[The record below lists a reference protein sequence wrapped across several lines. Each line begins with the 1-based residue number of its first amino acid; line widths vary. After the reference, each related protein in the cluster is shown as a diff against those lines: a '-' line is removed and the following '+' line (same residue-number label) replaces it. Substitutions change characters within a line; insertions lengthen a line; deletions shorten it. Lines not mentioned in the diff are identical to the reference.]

1 MKKRIV
7 SLLLVFCMVFTLLP
21 ADVLADEV
29 KSRAETVAG
38 QAQTTGTTA
47 ARAGNPF
54 ADVKSGSWYEAAVLY
69 ARANGFFDGTSATTF
84 EPDGSMTRAMF
95 VTVLGRMAGVEAAD
109 YAGVTDFT
117 DVAEGTWYAPFV
129 KWAARYGITTGTG
142 NGKFSPDGRIT
153 REEMAVFFVRY
164 FETFDAMP
172 KADTT
177 VTTKPADLDEVSSWA
192 QDAVLKLWALGLLN
206 GDGKSFVPKDKATRA
221 QTAALCERTD
231 KAVETWYSEPGV
243 KSERVSVEP
252 GSAQESGDKKP
263 EEQKPS
269 GGGSSGGSAGGGS
282 TGGGTV
288 TETYYEVRFEVDG
301 VTMPASSVKA
311 GTPISELPTP
321 TKAGAIFLG
330 WFYNVGLTDGAQVGD
345 TVTRNMTLYAKMAEG
360 AEVQSIET
368 PNYVTKT
375 DVPASSFTFGIT
387 GVSSITQTGDNRTL
401 RFINVTGGSV
411 DVEYTVS
418 GPTDSVY
425 TVTAELEAG
434 QTYKVELLDNA
445 AKFVLDD
452 GKQGE
457 SVRILNI
464 LTAKSETKNAA
475 LTAEVKDNQIDVG
488 DTEGLSQQVFN
499 GLYQI
504 DENGV
509 AAQNAEN
516 GTFTYKGEK
525 PLQVGDVLAVTRGN
539 VNLNDVTSDAGDV
552 AYIKITGVLGGK
564 QYSYEM
570 ADVEDVLFM
579 PDVLPIES
587 GWDMDGNSSDTS
599 ITVTEENITAAMASV
614 DADSLDEGDFLAFL
628 REDARYNNPDDNAI
642 LTYGKIETVTVDD
655 ATGQYVITY
664 TPATA
669 TDIENSLDVYYTQDR
684 EITLTEQ
691 EQAQIEN
698 EIAVQVRE
706 SGYAEEAAVYLAA
719 VILESDDLNTVPD
732 ADAVA
737 RRMEAME
744 PVITATGVSVQADGR
759 SVSVEFDPTNIR
771 ASVSLNQSLKH
782 LQGNGFGVSV
792 YVPFEVTIGSIK
804 IEVSAQFQEEVILRQ
819 SISTSRH
826 KIGFLRYDYSLN
838 ASFVVGNYTGI
849 NFNATVVT
857 EDSDDDESMTKK
869 LEEIME
875 QMKGYTETPE
885 MSAADGT
892 MDSLAKIYQ
901 DVMKNANDTWIDI
914 VDIKLFENN
923 GSAFLHIFCW
933 QIKGSFVVSA
943 NLAVSI
949 GMNFEYTTQKLYN
962 FSVRV
967 KSRTSTNETI
977 DIITPNYT
985 FDFYVVGTIGIRAG
999 LRLEMY
1005 VGLFS
1010 LKLDKI
1016 GITADVGA
1024 YAQLWGYFFYHLEWK
1039 QGAEKKSNS
1048 AGALYIEI
1056 GIYLEIHFVAQ
1067 AFSSSKLTWAPT
1079 LYDNQWPLWSAGAQQ
1094 NVYDFTCAA
1103 DDPQL
1108 NKKIYTATSFPL
1120 SATIFDMKVM
1130 DMKTGDLSTQNYDS
1144 EENADGGE
1152 KNFVVTV
1159 SNPLFTY
1166 DPVSNTVTID
1176 RSGEDLSVEESCD
1189 ITFTWKSS
1197 PLAFTSK
1204 PISRTVHI
1212 LWSDM
1217 ANARFICFD
1226 ANGGSGSE
1234 TVTKLIGQS
1243 VTAPT
1248 VTRQGYTF
1256 AGWYTDRRCLSGTE
1270 YSVPDKMQ
1278 KDESDPYRR
1287 GITVYAKWIP
1297 NPDTPYTVRHYKQ
1310 KLDGNYELFETERL
1324 TGTTLTKTAAQSKG
1338 YDGFR
1343 ANGVRDL
1350 TILPDGSTV
1359 VDIYYARWSFK
1370 VTFSYGPEGGNQETT
1385 VYAKYES
1392 TVALPTLELV
1402 GYDFAGYQ
1410 GLEEDTASVPV
1421 TGDVTYTAQ
1430 WTKRGDTAYRVEH
1443 YTRRLSGNGYL
1454 LTGDDPIV
1462 YGKGTT
1468 GGQLNISD
1476 LDWNRPG
1483 LELDHATVN
1492 GEAVANDSLAA
1503 IGADGKT
1510 VIRLYY
1516 ERRDVTLTL
1525 DTRGGSFA
1533 DGVTPS
1539 VTQKYGTA
1547 LSALPTPTKE
1557 GCRFDGWYT
1566 DEACTTAFTAAAMPG
1581 ENTTLYAKWSAK
1593 PYTITFKDGETVLAT
1608 IGKDYGTEIT
1618 APENPTKEGY
1628 TFAGWDTE
1636 IPATMPAKDMTIQ
1649 AKWTVNRY
1657 TITFKDG
1664 ETVLKSSTQDYGTAI
1679 DAPADPT
1686 REGYTFAGWDQT
1698 VPGTMPA
1705 EDMVLTAR
1713 WTVNRYTIT
1722 FKDGDEVISAVT
1734 RDYAAEVKAPADP
1747 TKEGYTFAGWDTE
1760 IPATMPARDMTIQ
1773 AKWTVN
1779 KYTITFDTDGGS
1791 SIASITQDY
1800 GTALTLPTPA
1810 KEGYGF
1816 GGWYTDLNCT
1826 KQFTASAMPAENTT
1840 LYAKWNIGEYTLT
1853 FDTDGG
1859 SVIAPISQKYGTAV
1873 AAPTD
1878 PTKEGY
1884 TFAGWDQAIPATM
1897 PARSM
1902 TIKAKWTVN
1911 KYTITFDTDGGNAI
1925 ASITQDYGTAITKPT
1940 PAKEGYG
1947 FGGWYTDQNCTKR
1960 FTANTMPAENTTLYA
1975 KWNIGEYTLTFD
1987 TDGGSVIAP
1996 ISQKY
2001 GTAVAAPTDPTKEG
2015 YTFAGWDQAI
2025 PATMPA
2031 RSMTIKAKWTVNKYT
2046 ITFDTDGGNAI
2057 ASITQDYGTAITKP
2071 ADPVKAGYTFIGWDE
2086 TIPDTMPAKD
2096 MTVKAQ
2102 WTVDTNVKY
2111 TVEFYQQDV
2120 VGDGYTLVLS
2130 EERYGATDTQA
2141 ELNRDKY
2148 DYTRFYEHFKVNYSA
2163 PGSRHSGTITGDGS
2177 LTLKVYYDR
2186 RVYTVT
2192 FEPGSTS
2199 ATLGD
2204 SATKEYRY
2212 GQKLSDVAVKNPTYN
2227 GDWEFVGWYY
2237 NGAEFTGTVEGD
2249 MTVTAE
2255 WKDPKIQFTIAF
2267 YKMKLDGTYSTSKAD
2282 NYWYNKTTTQ
2292 SKMTIEELLGSAAEE
2307 TGFEIDC
2314 LRAGNYIKPE
2324 MNAIVPVDADGRFDT
2339 KDIANKTVC
2348 VFYERKK
2355 YTITWNFDGGTPVD
2369 DNYTVAGEYYYE
2381 TPIKKPTVTKE
2392 FYDFEEWE
2400 TDIWDFSTRPILH
2413 AYDAS
2418 FTAKWTGKTY
2428 KVSYDFNGG
2437 ARTGGI
2443 TYPSTYT
2450 YQNFS
2455 PQFPDRATR
2464 SGYTFAGW
2472 KINGVGET
2480 RTGLLGRDLP
2490 GGNVKLVA
2498 QWTPN
2503 SYTVKFF
2510 VDEVQQGEALSVR
2523 CGEKIPIPAENPT
2536 KPHYTFS
2543 GWYYSSTKYT
2553 AESTMP
2559 DQDLDLKAKWTP
2571 NQHSVTYVTGCST
2584 TYDPYTGK
2592 YGETYRTKVA
2602 PYNAGKVF
2610 GGWRITST
2618 DADWEPITIG
2628 AQETFTMPDGDVTI
2642 TAIWTNSV
2650 HDVKYRNAL
2659 WLSTGEYLEDSTYVP
2674 TWSNEAD
2681 FPETYTHGDTV
2692 TLPTPVAE
2700 GFTFDG
2706 WKMKSSDEPAASLT
2720 LNDSDA
2726 CYGSTVTL
2734 IACWKQ
2740 IKPTITV
2747 DLGNG
2752 MEKRSLERQYGVY
2765 FPLRDILRLLYAD
2778 EYSTTTVYPTRDYYT
2793 FAGWTVTYTKT
2804 GVTETY
2810 LKGTKPFDFTV
2821 GDSDVEIKAIWTPIT
2836 YTISFNPGTGGTLSD
2851 ESLTDGKLILTYPE
2865 LVEVGGTITLPA
2877 AEKADCQ
2884 FIGWSMG
2891 SGQATPWTAI
2901 TTEDFNSFFY
2911 GGATSVTLYANW
2923 IEGIQIHSEEELA
2936 ALAKK
2941 VNDGLNQQGKTYIL
2955 MNDISLSGDWT
2966 AIGEISSDEQAKA
2979 FYGTFNGNGHTITL
2993 NGPQPVFGR
3002 VRGTVKDLKVVIGR
3016 SITVENVDYWGAVA
3030 AVLSNGTIKSCS
3042 VVRESGTTGVDV
3054 KNGTAVGGVVGWSNG
3069 RIEGC
3074 RAGDSKF
3081 FLYLQTNGTAC
3092 VGGIVGISKGSGSIV
3107 LYNPDAS
3114 GESEMLYV
3122 RIYTTN
3128 NASKEQ
3134 NGVGGIVGYS
3144 SSSKNVTFLKAN
3156 ALTQLKVLIDTT
3168 GSDTGCVGGI
3178 IGNSSGAT
3186 IDIQPGCPEINLQL
3200 RVYLI
3205 PTEQGDL
3212 IGNQPD
3218 TTVSGITVKKIS

>member
-7 SLLLVFCMVFTLLP
+7 SLLLVFCMVITLVP
-21 ADVLADEV
+21 ANVLADEV
-29 KSRAETVAG
+29 KSLAETTAG
-38 QAQTTGTTA
+38 QTQTAGTTA
-47 ARAGNPF
+47 AKPENPF

-95 VTVLGRMAGVEAAD
+95 VTVLGRMAGVKAAD
-109 YAGVTDFT
+109 YAGATDFT

-129 KWAARYGITTGTG
+129 KWAAQYGITTGTG
-142 NGKFSPDGRIT
+142 SGKFSPDGKIT

-206 GDGKSFVPKDKATRA
+206 GDGVNFAPKDKATRA
-221 QTAALCERTD
+221 QTAALCQRTD

-282 TGGGTV
+282 TGGGTIA
-288 TETYYEVRFEVDG
+288 ETYYNVEFRVDG

-330 WFYNVGLTDGAQVGD
+330 WFYDAELTDGAQVGD
-345 TVTRNMTLYAKMAEG
+345 TVTRNMTLYAKMAAGE
-360 AEVQSIET
+360 EVQSIET

-375 DVPASSFTFGIT
+375 DVPAGSFTFGIT
-387 GVSSITQTGDNRTL
+387 GVNSITQTDDNRTL
-401 RFINVTGGSV
+401 RFINVTGGNM
-411 DVEYTVS
+411 DMEYTVS
-418 GPTDSVY
+418 NT
-425 TVTAELEAG
+425 TVSATLEAG
-434 QTYKVELLDNA
+434 QTYKVELLDEA
-445 AKFVLDD
+445 AEFVLD
-452 GKQGE
+452 GVEQGA

-464 LTAKSETKNAA
+464 RTAKPETKNAA

-516 GTFTYKGEK
+516 GTFTYTGEK
-525 PLQVGDVLAVTRGN
+525 TLQVGDVLAVTRGN

-552 AYIKITGVLGGK
+552 AYIKVTKVKGDRV
-564 QYSYEM
+564 SYEM
-570 ADVEDVLFM
+570 ADVEDVLFL

-587 GWDMDGNSSDTS
+587 GWDTDGDANNAS
-599 ITVTEENITAAMASV
+599 ITVTEEHITAAMAGV
-614 DADSLDEGDFLAFL
+614 DADSLDVGDFLAFL
-628 REDARYNNPDDNAI
+628 KDGAGYDTTDDGQI
-642 LTYGKIETVTVDD
+642 SKYGRIETVTVDD
-655 ATGQYVITY
+655 AAGQYVITY

-669 TDIENSLDVYYTQDR
+669 KDIENSLDVYYTQDR

-719 VILESDDLNTVPD
+719 VMLESDDLNTVPD

-759 SVSVEFDPTNIR
+759 SVSVEFDPANIR

-792 YVPFEVTIGSIK
+792 YVPFEVTVGSIK

-857 EDSDDDESMTKK
+857 EDDDGDESMTKK
-869 LEEIME
+869 LEEIMD

-892 MDSLAKIYQ
+892 MDSLAAIYQ
-901 DVMKNANDTWIDI
+901 EVMENANDTWIDI

-1039 QGAEKKSNS
+1039 QGAEKESNS

-1056 GIYLEIHFVAQ
+1056 GVYLEIHFIAQ

-1094 NVYDFTCAA
+1094 NVYEFTCAA
-1103 DDPQL
+1103 DDREL

-1120 SATIFDMKVM
+1120 SATIFNMKVM

-1297 NPDTPYTVRHYKQ
+1297 NSDTPYTVRHYKQ
-1310 KLDGNYELFETERL
+1310 KLDGNYELFEEDHL

-1338 YDGFR
+1338 YYGFR

-1410 GLEEDTASVPV
+1410 GLKEDTASVPV

-1443 YTRRLSGNGYL
+1443 YTRRLSGSGYL

-1516 ERRDVTLTL
+1516 ERRDVTLML

-1636 IPATMPAKDMTIQ
+1636 IPATMPAENMTIQ
-1649 AKWTVNRY
+1649 AKWTVNKY

-1679 DAPADPT
+1679 TAPTDLT
-1686 REGYTFAGWDQT
+1686 RVGYTFAGWDQT

-1734 RDYAAEVKAPADP
+1734 RDYAAAVKAPADP
-1747 TKEGYTFAGWDTE
+1747 TKEGYTFAGWDQT
-1760 IPATMPARDMTIQ
+1760 IPATMPAENMTIQ
-1773 AKWTVN
+1773 ARWTVN
-1779 KYTITFDTDGGS
+1779 RYTITFVTNGGTT
-1791 SIASITQDY
+1791 AAPMKQDY
-1800 GTALTLPTPA
+1800 GTALTLPTP
-1810 KEGYGF
+1810 
-1816 GGWYTDLNCT
+1816 T
-1826 KQFTASAMPAENTT
+1826 K
-1840 LYAKWNIGEYTLT
+1840 
-1853 FDTDGG
+1853 D
-1859 SVIAPISQKYGTAV
+1859 
-1873 AAPTD
+1873 
-1878 PTKEGY
+1878 
-1884 TFAGWDQAIPATM
+1884 
-1897 PARSM
+1897 
-1902 TIKAKWTVN
+1902 
-1911 KYTITFDTDGGNAI
+1911 
-1925 ASITQDYGTAITKPT
+1925 
-1940 PAKEGYG
+1940 GYG

-2001 GTAVAAPTDPTKEG
+2001 GTAVTAPENPIKEG
-2015 YTFAGWDQAI
+2015 YTFAGWDTEI

-2031 RSMTIKAKWTVNKYT
+2031 ENMTIQARWTVNQYT

-2057 ASITQDYGTAITKP
+2057 ASITQDYGTAIAKP
-2071 ADPVKAGYTFIGWDE
+2071 ADPIKAGYTFIGWDE
-2086 TIPDTMPAKD
+2086 TIPDTMPARD
-2096 MTVKAQ
+2096 MTVTAQ

-2130 EERYGATDTQA
+2130 EERYGETDTKA
-2141 ELNRDKY
+2141 ELDRDKY

-2177 LTLKVYYDR
+2177 LKLKVYYDR

-2192 FEPGSTS
+2192 FEPGDTS

-2355 YTITWNFDGGTPVD
+2355 YTITWDFDGGTPVD

-2381 TPIKKPTVTKE
+2381 TPIKRPTVTKE

-2400 TDIWDFSTRPILH
+2400 TDIYDFSTRPILH

-2437 ARTGGI
+2437 ARTSGV
-2443 TYPSTYT
+2443 TYPYEYR
-2450 YQNFS
+2450 YQNFYL
-2455 PQFPDRATR
+2455 QFPDRATR

-2503 SYTVKFF
+2503 SYTVRFF
-2510 VDEVQQGEALSVR
+2510 VDDVQQGGALSVR
-2523 CGEKIPIPAENPT
+2523 CGEKIPIPAETPT

-2571 NQHSVTYVTGCST
+2571 NQHSVTYVTGCSKT
-2584 TYDPYTGK
+2584 IEPYTGE
-2592 YGETYRTKVA
+2592 YGETYYTSSA

-2610 GGWRITST
+2610 GGWQITST
-2618 DADWEPITIG
+2618 AEDWTPITVEARG
-2628 AQETFTMPDGDVTI
+2628 TFTMPDGDVTI

-2650 HDVKYRNAL
+2650 HGVKYRNAL
-2659 WLSTGEYLEDSTYVP
+2659 WLSTGGYLEDSTYVP
-2674 TWSNEAD
+2674 TWSNKAD
-2681 FPETYTHGDTV
+2681 FPTTYTHGATV

-2752 MEKRSLERQYGVY
+2752 MEKRSLERKYGVS
-2765 FPLRDILRLLYAD
+2765 FPLRDILQLLYAD
-2778 EYSTTTVYPTRDYYT
+2778 KYSTNTVYPTRDYYT
-2793 FAGWTVTYTKT
+2793 FDGWTVTYTKT

-2810 LKGTKPFDFTV
+2810 LKGAKPFGFTV

-2851 ESLTDGKLILTYPE
+2851 GSLTDGKLILTYPE

-2877 AEKADCQ
+2877 AEKTYCE
-2884 FIGWSMG
+2884 FIGWSRG

-2901 TTEDFNSFFY
+2901 TTEDFNIFFY

-2923 IEGIQIHSEEELA
+2923 IEGIQIHSEEDLA
-2936 ALAKK
+2936 ELAKK
-2941 VNDGLNQQGKTYIL
+2941 VNDGLDQQGKTYIL

-2966 AIGEISSDEQAKA
+2966 AIGEISLDEQAKA

-2993 NGPQPVFGR
+2993 NGSQPVFGR
-3002 VRGTVKDLKVVIGR
+3002 VRGTVKDLKVAIGQ

-3030 AVLSNGTIKSCS
+3030 AVLSYGRIESCS
-3042 VVRESGTTGVDV
+3042 VVRNSGTTVVYV

-3069 RIEGC
+3069 TIKGC

-3144 SSSKNVTFLKAN
+3144 SSNKNVTFLKAN

-3168 GSDTGCVGGI
+3168 GSDTGYVGGI
-3178 IGNSSGAT
+3178 IGNSSSAT
-3186 IDIQPGCPEINLQL
+3186 IDIQTGCPEINLQL
-3200 RVYLI
+3200 RVDLI
-3205 PTEQGDL
+3205 PTAQGDL

-3218 TTVSGITVKKIS
+3218 TTVSGITVERIS

>member
-7 SLLLVFCMVFTLLP
+7 SLLLVFCMVITLVP
-21 ADVLADEV
+21 ANVLADEV
-29 KSRAETVAG
+29 KSRAETTAG
-38 QAQTTGTTA
+38 QTQTAGTTA
-47 ARAGNPF
+47 AKPENPF
-54 ADVKSGSWYEAAVLY
+54 TDVKSGSWYEAAVLY

-84 EPDGSMTRAMF
+84 EPEGSMTRAMF
-95 VTVLGRMAGVEAAD
+95 VTVLGRMAGVEVAD

-129 KWAARYGITTGTG
+129 KWAARYGITAGTG

-206 GDGKSFVPKDKATRA
+206 GDGKSFAPKDKATRA

-231 KAVETWYSEPGV
+231 RAVETWYSEPGV
-243 KSERVSVEP
+243 KSERVSAEP

-269 GGGSSGGSAGGGS
+269 GGGSSGGGSTGGGS
-282 TGGGTV
+282 TGGGTIA
-288 TETYYEVRFEVDG
+288 ETYYNVEFRVDG

-330 WFYNVGLTDGAQVGD
+330 WFYDAELTDGAQVGD
-345 TVTRNMTLYAKMAEG
+345 TVTRNMTLYAKMAAGE
-360 AEVQSIET
+360 EVQSIET

-375 DVPASSFTFGIT
+375 DVPAGSFTFGIT
-387 GVSSITQTGDNRTL
+387 GVSSITQTDDNRTL
-401 RFINVTGGSV
+401 RFINVTGGNM
-411 DVEYTVS
+411 DMEYTVS
-418 GPTDSVY
+418 NT
-425 TVTAELEAG
+425 TVSAALEAG
-434 QTYKVELLDNA
+434 QTYKVELLDEA
-445 AKFVLDD
+445 AEFVLD
-452 GKQGE
+452 GVEQGA

-464 LTAKSETKNAA
+464 RTAKPETKNAA

-516 GTFTYKGEK
+516 GTFTYTGRKT
-525 PLQVGDVLAVTRGN
+525 LAVGDVLAVTRGA
-539 VNLNDVTSDAGDV
+539 VDLNDVTSDAGDV
-552 AYIKITGVLGGK
+552 AYIKVTKVEGRSV
-564 QYSYEM
+564 SYEM

-587 GWDMDGNSSDTS
+587 GWDMDGNPSDTS
-599 ITVTEENITAAMASV
+599 ITVTEENITAAMAGV

-628 REDARYNNPDDNAI
+628 REGARYNDADDNAI
-642 LTYGKIETVTVDD
+642 LTYGKIASVELND
-655 ATGQYVITY
+655 AAGQYVITY
-664 TPATA
+664 TSATA
-669 TDIENSLDVYYTQDR
+669 EDIENSLDVYYTRDR
-684 EITLTEQ
+684 QITLTEQ
-691 EQAQIEN
+691 EQAQIED

-719 VILESDDLNTVPD
+719 VMLESDDLNTVPD

-759 SVSVEFDPTNIR
+759 SVSVEFDPANIR
-771 ASVSLNQSLKH
+771 ASVNLNQSLKH

-792 YVPFEVTIGSIK
+792 NVPFEVTVGSIK

-826 KIGFLRYDYSLN
+826 RIGFLRYDYSLN
-838 ASFVVGNYTGI
+838 ASFEVGNYTGI

-857 EDSDDDESMTKK
+857 EDDDGDESMTKK

-885 MSAADGT
+885 MSATDGT
-892 MDSLAKIYQ
+892 MDSLAVIYQ
-901 DVMKNANDTWIDI
+901 KVMENANDTWIDI

-1056 GIYLEIHFVAQ
+1056 GVYLEIHFIAQ

-1103 DDPQL
+1103 DDSQL
-1108 NKKIYTATSFPL
+1108 NRKIYTATSFPL

-1144 EENADGGE
+1144 EENAGDGE

-1166 DPVSNTVTID
+1166 DPVSNTVTVD

-1189 ITFTWKSS
+1189 ITFTWRSS

-1248 VTRQGYTF
+1248 VKRQGYTF
-1256 AGWYTDRRCLSGTE
+1256 AGWYTDRRCLTGTE

-1297 NPDTPYTVRHYKQ
+1297 NSDTPYTVRHYKQ
-1310 KLDGNYELFETERL
+1310 KLDGNYELFEEDHL

-1338 YDGFR
+1338 YYGFR
-1343 ANGVRDL
+1343 ANNVRDL

-1392 TVALPTLELV
+1392 TVALPALELV

-1410 GLEEDTASVPV
+1410 ELKEDTASVPV

-1430 WTKRGDTAYRVEH
+1430 WTTRGDTAYRVEH
-1443 YTRRLSGNGYL
+1443 YTRRLSGSGYL

-1476 LDWNRPG
+1476 LDWNRSG

-1492 GEAVANDSLAA
+1492 GEAVANDGLAT

-1516 ERRDVTLTL
+1516 ERRNVMLTL
-1525 DTRGGSFA
+1525 DTQGGSFA

-1539 VTQKYGTA
+1539 VTQRYGTA

-1581 ENTTLYAKWSAK
+1581 ENRILYAKWSAK
-1593 PYTITFKDGETVLAT
+1593 PYTITFKDGEAVLAT
-1608 IGKDYGTEIT
+1608 IGQDYGTEIT
-1618 APENPTKEGY
+1618 APEN
-1628 TFAGWDTE
+1628 
-1636 IPATMPAKDMTIQ
+1636 
-1649 AKWTVNRY
+1649 
-1657 TITFKDG
+1657 
-1664 ETVLKSSTQDYGTAI
+1664 
-1679 DAPADPT
+1679 
-1686 REGYTFAGWDQT
+1686 
-1698 VPGTMPA
+1698 
-1705 EDMVLTAR
+1705 
-1713 WTVNRYTIT
+1713 
-1722 FKDGDEVISAVT
+1722 
-1734 RDYAAEVKAPADP
+1734 P

-1779 KYTITFDTDGGS
+1779 QYTITFVTNGGTAIAPITQDYGTEITAPADPTREGYTFAGWDQTVPGTMPAEDMALSARWTVNRYTITFKDGDKVLSAVTQDYAAAVNAPAAPTKDGYAFAGWDTEIPTTMPARDMTIQAKWTVNQYTITFVTNGGTA
-1791 SIASITQDY
+1791 IAPITQDY

-1826 KQFTASAMPAENTT
+1826 KQFTA
-1840 LYAKWNIGEYTLT
+1840 
-1853 FDTDGG
+1853 
-1859 SVIAPISQKYGTAV
+1859 
-1873 AAPTD
+1873 
-1878 PTKEGY
+1878 
-1884 TFAGWDQAIPATM
+1884 
-1897 PARSM
+1897 
-1902 TIKAKWTVN
+1902 
-1911 KYTITFDTDGGNAI
+1911 
-1925 ASITQDYGTAITKPT
+1925 
-1940 PAKEGYG
+1940 
-1947 FGGWYTDQNCTKR
+1947 
-1960 FTANTMPAENTTLYA
+1960 NTMPAENTTLYA

-1987 TDGGSVIAP
+1987 TDGGSAIAPVSQKYGTAVTAPADPTREGYTFAGWDQTIPATMPARSMTIKARWTVNQYTITFVTNGGTAIASITQDYGTALALPTPTKDGYGFGGWYTDQNCTKRFTANTMPAGNTTLYAKWNIGEYTLTFDTDGGSAVAP

-2001 GTAVAAPTDPTKEG
+2001 GTAVAAPADPTKEG
-2015 YTFAGWDQAI
+2015 HTFAGWDTKI
-2025 PATMPA
+2025 PAVMPA
-2031 RSMTIKAKWTVNKYT
+2031 RSMTIKARWTVNQYT
-2046 ITFDTDGGNAI
+2046 ITFDTDGGNAV

-2071 ADPVKAGYTFIGWDE
+2071 ANPVKAGYTFISWDK
-2086 TIPDTMPAKD
+2086 TIPNTMPAKD

-2130 EERYGATDTQA
+2130 EERYGETDTQA
-2141 ELNRDKY
+2141 ELDREKY
-2148 DYTRFYEHFKVNYSA
+2148 DYTRFYEHFTVNRSA

-2177 LTLKVYYDR
+2177 LKLKVYYDR

-2192 FEPGSTS
+2192 FEPGDTS

-2212 GQKLSDVAVKNPTYN
+2212 GQKLSDVAVKDPTYN

-2237 NGAEFTGTVEGD
+2237 NGTKFTGTVEGN
-2249 MTVTAE
+2249 MTVTAQ

-2267 YKMKLDGTYSTSKAD
+2267 YKMKLDGTYSTNKAD
-2282 NYWYNKTTTQ
+2282 NYWYSQTTTQ

-2307 TGFEIDC
+2307 TGFEIAC
-2314 LRAGNYIKPE
+2314 LRAGNYTNPE
-2324 MNAIVPVDADGRFDT
+2324 KNAIVPVDADGRFDT

-2355 YTITWNFDGGTPVD
+2355 YTVTWDFDGGTPVD
-2369 DNYTVAGEYYYE
+2369 DNYTVAGKYYYE
-2381 TPIKKPTVTKE
+2381 TPITKPTVTKE
-2392 FYDFEEWE
+2392 HYDFNKWE

-2413 AYDAS
+2413 AYDAN

-2450 YQNFS
+2450 YQNFY
-2455 PQFPDRATR
+2455 PQIPDRATR

-2472 KINGVGET
+2472 KINGEGET
-2480 RTGLLGRDLP
+2480 RTGLLGQDLP

-2503 SYTVKFF
+2503 SYTVRFF
-2510 VDEVQQGEALSVR
+2510 VDDVQQGGALSVR
-2523 CGEKIPIPAENPT
+2523 CGEKIPIPAETPT

-2618 DADWEPITIG
+2618 DADWEPITVG

-2659 WLSTGEYLEDSTYVP
+2659 WLSTGGYLEDSTYVP

-2734 IACWKQ
+2734 MACWKQ

-2747 DLGNG
+2747 DLDNG
-2752 MEKRSLERQYGVY
+2752 MEKRSLERQYGVN

-2793 FAGWTVTYTKT
+2793 FDGWTVTYTKT

-2810 LKGTKPFDFTV
+2810 SKGADPFGFTV

-2865 LVEVGGTITLPA
+2865 LVEVDGTITLPA
-2877 AEKADCQ
+2877 AEKTDCE
-2884 FIGWSMG
+2884 FIGWSRG

-2901 TTEDFNSFFY
+2901 TTEDFNIFFY

-2923 IEGIQIHSEEELA
+2923 IEGIQIHSEEDLA

-2941 VNDGLNQQGKTYIL
+2941 VNDGLDQQGKTYIL

-2966 AIGEISSDEQAKA
+2966 AIGEISLDEQAKA

-2993 NGPQPVFGR
+2993 NGSQPVFGR
-3002 VRGTVKDLKVVIGR
+3002 VRGTVKDLKVAIGQ

-3030 AVLSNGTIKSCS
+3030 AVLSYGCIESCS
-3042 VVRESGTTGVDV
+3042 VVRNSGTTVVYV

-3069 RIEGC
+3069 TIKGC
-3074 RAGDSKF
+3074 RAGDSEF

-3128 NASKEQ
+3128 NAGKEQ

-3144 SSSKNVTFLKAN
+3144 SSNKNVTFWKAN

-3168 GSDTGCVGGI
+3168 GSDTGYVGGI
-3178 IGNSSGAT
+3178 IGYSSGAA
-3186 IDIQPGCPEINLQL
+3186 IDIHPDCPEINLQL
-3200 RVYLI
+3200 RVDLI
-3205 PTEQGDL
+3205 PTAQGDL

>member
-330 WFYNVGLTDGAQVGD
+330 WFYNVGLTDGAQAGD

-1859 SVIAPISQKYGTAV
+1859 SAIAPVSQKYGTAV
-1873 AAPTD
+1873 TAPAD
-1878 PTKEGY
+1878 PTREGY
-1884 TFAGWDQAIPATM
+1884 TFAGWDQTIPVTM

-1911 KYTITFDTDGGNAI
+1911 KYTITFDTDGGNAV
-1925 ASITQDYGTAITKPT
+1925 ASITQDYGTVLTLPT
-1940 PAKEGYG
+1940 PTKDGYG

-1960 FTANTMPAENTTLYA
+1960 FTANTMPAGNTTLYA

-2001 GTAVAAPTDPTKEG
+2001 GTAVTAPENPIKEG
-2015 YTFAGWDQAI
+2015 YTFAGWDTEI

-2031 RSMTIKAKWTVNKYT
+2031 ENMTIQARWTVNQYT

-2130 EERYGATDTQA
+2130 EERYGETDTQA
-2141 ELNRDKY
+2141 KLDRDKY

-2177 LTLKVYYDR
+2177 LKLKVYYDR

-2192 FEPGSTS
+2192 FEPGDTS

-2355 YTITWNFDGGTPVD
+2355 YTITWDFDGGTPVD

-2381 TPIKKPTVTKE
+2381 TPITRPTVTKE

-2428 KVSYDFNGG
+2428 KVTYNFNGG
-2437 ARTGGI
+2437 ARTSGV
-2443 TYPSTYT
+2443 TYPYEYR
-2450 YQNFS
+2450 YQNFY
-2455 PQFPDRATR
+2455 PQIPDKATR

-2472 KINGVGET
+2472 KINGEGET
-2480 RTGLLGRDLP
+2480 RTGLLGQDLP

-2503 SYTVKFF
+2503 SYTVRFF

-2618 DADWEPITIG
+2618 DADWETITVG

-2642 TAIWTNSV
+2642 TAIWTNLV
-2650 HDVKYRNAL
+2650 HNVKYRNAL
-2659 WLSTGEYLEDSTYVP
+2659 WLSTGGYLEDSIYVP
-2674 TWSNEAD
+2674 EWSNKAD
-2681 FPETYTHGDTV
+2681 FPTTYTHGATV
-2692 TLPTPVAE
+2692 PLPTPVAK

-2706 WKMKSSDEPAASLT
+2706 WKMNSSDEPAASLT

-2726 CYGSTVTL
+2726 CYGSTVKL

-2752 MEKRSLERQYGVY
+2752 MEKRSLERNYGQY
-2765 FPLRDILRLLYAD
+2765 FPLGDILRLLYAD
-2778 EYSTTTVYPTRDYYT
+2778 EYSTTTVYPTKDYYT
-2793 FAGWTVTYTKT
+2793 FDGWTVTYTKT
-2804 GVTETY
+2804 GVTKTY
-2810 LKGTKPFDFTV
+2810 LKGADSFGFTV

-2851 ESLTDGKLILTYPE
+2851 ESLTDGKLTFTYPDLINE
-2865 LVEVGGTITLPA
+2865 GPITLPA
-2877 AEKADCQ
+2877 AGKTDCQ
-2884 FIGWSMG
+2884 FIGWRRWSD
-2891 SGQATPWTAI
+2891 QTTPWTAI
-2901 TTEDFNSFFY
+2901 TTENFSEVFY
-2911 GGATSVTLYANW
+2911 GDTTSVSLSANW
-2923 IEGIQIHSEEELA
+2923 IEGIQIRSEEELA
-2936 ALAKK
+2936 ELAKN
-2941 VNDGLNQQGKTYIL
+2941 VNNGLDQRGKTYIL

-2979 FYGTFNGNGHTITL
+2979 FYGTFNGNGYTITL
-2993 NGPQPVFGR
+2993 NGSQPVFGR
-3002 VRGTVKDLKVVIGR
+3002 VRGTVKDLKVVIGQ

-3030 AVLSNGTIKSCS
+3030 AVLSDGTIESCS
-3042 VVRESGTTGVDV
+3042 VVRESGTTVVEV

-3069 RIEGC
+3069 TIKGC

-3081 FLYLQTNGTAC
+3081 FLYLQTSGTAC

-3144 SSSKNVTFLKAN
+3144 SSNKNVTFLKVN

-3205 PTEQGDL
+3205 PTAQGDL

-3218 TTVSGITVKKIS
+3218 TTVSGITVERIS

>member
-29 KSRAETVAG
+29 KSRAETAAG
-38 QAQTTGTTA
+38 QTQTTGTTA
-47 ARAGNPF
+47 AKAGSPF

-69 ARANGFFDGTSATTF
+69 ARANGFFSGTSATTF
-84 EPDGSMTRAMF
+84 EPDGTMTRAMF
-95 VTVLGRMAGVEAAD
+95 VTVLGRMAGVKAAD
-109 YAGVTDFT
+109 YAGATDFS

-142 NGKFSPDGRIT
+142 NGRFSPDGKIT

-172 KADTT
+172 KADTA

-192 QDAVLKLWALGLLN
+192 QDAVLKLWSLGMLN
-206 GDGKSFVPKDKATRA
+206 GDGKRFAPKDNATRA

-231 KAVETWYSEPGV
+231 RAVETWYSEPCV

-252 GSAQESGDKKP
+252 SAQTPEEDKKP

-269 GGGSSGGSAGGGS
+269 GGGSSGGSSGGGS
-282 TGGGTV
+282 AGGGTV
-288 TETYYEVRFEVDG
+288 TETYYEVKFEVGG

-311 GTPISELPTP
+311 GTSISELPTP

-330 WFYNVGLTDGAQVGD
+330 WFYDAALTDGAQVGD
-345 TVTRNMTLYAKMAEG
+345 TVTRNMTLYAKMAAGE
-360 AEVQSIET
+360 EVHSIET
-368 PNYVTKT
+368 PNYVTRANAP
-375 DVPASSFTFGIT
+375 VGEFTFKIT
-387 GVSSITQTGDNRTL
+387 GVDSIAITGDRQTL
-401 RFINVTGGSV
+401 RFINVTGGNVEV
-411 DVEYTVS
+411 DYTVS
-418 GPTDSVY
+418 DT
-425 TVTAELEAG
+425 TVTATLEAG
-434 QTYKVELLDNA
+434 QIYKVELLDSA
-445 AKFVLDD
+445 AEFVLD
-452 GKQGE
+452 GVKQGA

-464 LTAKSETKNAA
+464 LTDQLETTNAA
-475 LTAEVKDNQIDVG
+475 LTAEVKKNQIPVG
-488 DTEGLSQQVFN
+488 DTDGLADAVFN

-516 GTFTYKGEK
+516 GTFTYNGSKT
-525 PLQVGDVLAVTRGN
+525 LAVGDVLAVTRGN
-539 VNLNDVTSDAGDV
+539 VNLNDVTSTEGDV
-552 AYIKITGVLGGK
+552 AYIKVTKVEEK
-564 QYSYEM
+564 RVSYEM
-570 ADVEDVLFM
+570 ADVEDVLFL

-587 GWDMDGNSSDTS
+587 GWDMDGYADNAS
-599 ITVTEENITAAMASV
+599 ITVAEEHITAAMAGV
-614 DADSLDEGDFLAFL
+614 DAGSLDEGDFLAFL
-628 REDARYNNPDDNAI
+628 ESGVSYNANAADD
-642 LTYGKIETVTVDD
+642 GKIRAYGRIKTVTVDD
-655 ATGQYVITY
+655 ATGQYVIAY

-691 EQAQIEN
+691 EQAQIED

-719 VILESDDLNTVPD
+719 VMLESDDLNTVPD

-744 PVITATGVSVQADGR
+744 PVITATGVSVQADGK
-759 SVSVEFDPTNIR
+759 SVSVDFDPARIR

-804 IEVSAQFQEEVILRQ
+804 IKVSAQFQEEVILRQ

-826 KIGFLRYDYSLN
+826 KIGFLKYDYSLN

-849 NFNATVVT
+849 NFNAMVVT

-869 LEEIME
+869 LEEIMD
-875 QMKGYTETPE
+875 QMKEYTETPE
-885 MSAADGT
+885 MSATDGT

-967 KSRTSTNETI
+967 KAKTSTNETI
-977 DIITPNYT
+977 DIIPPNYT

-1144 EENADGGE
+1144 EENDGGGE
-1152 KNFVVTV
+1152 ENFVVTV

-1166 DPVSNTVTID
+1166 DPVSNTVTVD

-1287 GITVYAKWIP
+1287 GITVYAKWTP

-1310 KLDGNYELFETERL
+1310 KLDGNYELFETEGL

-1338 YDGFR
+1338 YYGFR
-1343 ANGVRDL
+1343 ANGIRDL

-1385 VYAKYES
+1385 VYAKYGS
-1392 TVALPTLELV
+1392 TVALPALELV

-1410 GLEEDTASVPV
+1410 GLGEDTAGVPV

-1443 YTRRLSGNGYL
+1443 YTRRLSGSGYL

-1476 LDWNRPG
+1476 LDWNHPG

-1492 GEAVANDSLAA
+1492 GEAVANDGLAA

-1516 ERRDVTLTL
+1516 ERRNVTLTL

-1581 ENTTLYAKWSAK
+1581 ENRILYAKWSAR

-1618 APENPTKEGY
+1618 APKNPTKEGY
-1628 TFAGWDTE
+1628 TFAGWD
-1636 IPATMPAKDMTIQ
+1636 
-1649 AKWTVNRY
+1649 
-1657 TITFKDG
+1657 
-1664 ETVLKSSTQDYGTAI
+1664 
-1679 DAPADPT
+1679 
-1686 REGYTFAGWDQT
+1686 QT
-1698 VPGTMPA
+1698 
-1705 EDMVLTAR
+1705 
-1713 WTVNRYTIT
+1713 
-1722 FKDGDEVISAVT
+1722 
-1734 RDYAAEVKAPADP
+1734 
-1747 TKEGYTFAGWDTE
+1747 

-1779 KYTITFDTDGGS
+1779 KYTITFKDGETVLKSSTQDYGTAITAPADPTREGYTFAGWDKSVPATMPAEDMVLSARWTVNRYTITFKDSDEVLSAVTQDYAAAVKAPADPTKEGYTFADWDTEIPATMPAKNMTIQAKWTVNKYTITFNTDGGNA
-1791 SIASITQDY
+1791 IAPITQDY
-1800 GTALTLPTPA
+1800 GTALTLPTPT
-1810 KEGYGF
+1810 KDGYGF
-1816 GGWYTDLNCT
+1816 GGWHTDQNCT
-1826 KQFTASAMPAENTT
+1826 KRFTANTMPAENTT
-1840 LYAKWNIGEYTLT
+1840 LYAKWSIGEYTLT

-1859 SVIAPISQKYGTAV
+1859 SVIAPISQKYGTEV
-1873 AAPTD
+1873 TAPAD
-1878 PTKEGY
+1878 PNREGY
-1884 TFAGWDQAIPATM
+1884 TFAGWDQTIPATM
-1897 PARSM
+1897 PAKDM
-1902 TIKAKWTVN
+1902 TI
-1911 KYTITFDTDGGNAI
+1911 
-1925 ASITQDYGTAITKPT
+1925 
-1940 PAKEGYG
+1940 
-1947 FGGWYTDQNCTKR
+1947 
-1960 FTANTMPAENTTLYA
+1960 
-1975 KWNIGEYTLTFD
+1975 
-1987 TDGGSVIAP
+1987 
-1996 ISQKY
+1996 
-2001 GTAVAAPTDPTKEG
+2001 
-2015 YTFAGWDQAI
+2015 QA
-2025 PATMPA
+2025 
-2031 RSMTIKAKWTVNKYT
+2031 RWTVNKYT

-2071 ADPVKAGYTFIGWDE
+2071 ANPVKAGYTFIGWDE
-2086 TIPDTMPAKD
+2086 TIPETMPARD

-2130 EERYGATDTQA
+2130 EERYGETNTKA
-2141 ELNRDKY
+2141 ELDRDKY
-2148 DYTRFYEHFKVNYSA
+2148 DYTRFNEHFTVNRSA
-2163 PGSRHSGTITGDGS
+2163 PGSQYSGTITGDGS
-2177 LTLKVYYDR
+2177 LKLKVYYDR

-2212 GQKLSDVAVKNPTYN
+2212 GQKLSDVAVKDPTYN

-2237 NGAEFTGTVEGD
+2237 DGAEFTGTVEGN
-2249 MTVTAE
+2249 MTVTAQ

-2267 YKMKLDGTYSTSKAD
+2267 YKMKLDGTYSTSTAD

-2292 SKMTIEELLGSAAEE
+2292 SEMTIEELLGSAAEE
-2307 TGFEIDC
+2307 TGFEINC
-2314 LRAGNYIKPE
+2314 LRAGTYSKPE
-2324 MNAIVPVDADGRFDT
+2324 MNTIVPVDADGRFDT

-2355 YTITWNFDGGTPVD
+2355 HTITWEFEGGTPVD

-2381 TPIKKPTVTKE
+2381 TPITKPTVTKE
-2392 FYDFEEWE
+2392 FYDFEKWS
-2400 TDIWDFSTRPILH
+2400 TNIWDFSTRPILH
-2413 AYDAS
+2413 DYDAC
-2418 FTAKWTGKTY
+2418 FTASWTGKTY
-2428 KVSYDFNGG
+2428 KVMYNFNGG
-2437 ARTGGI
+2437 ERTRGV
-2443 TYPSTYT
+2443 TYPYDYQ
-2450 YQNFS
+2450 YQNFY
-2455 PQFPDRATR
+2455 PQIPDKATR

-2472 KINGVGET
+2472 KINGEGET
-2480 RTGLLGRDLP
+2480 RTGLRGQDLP
-2490 GGNVKLVA
+2490 GGDVTLVA

-2503 SYTVKFF
+2503 SYTVRFF
-2510 VDEVQQGEALSVR
+2510 VDDVQQGEALSVR
-2523 CGEKIPIPAENPT
+2523 CGEKIPIPAETPT

-2584 TYDPYTGK
+2584 TIAPYTGK
-2592 YGETYRTKVA
+2592 YGETYYTSTA
-2602 PYNAGKVF
+2602 LYNAGKVF

-2618 DADWEPITIG
+2618 DADWEPITVG
-2628 AQETFTMPDGDVTI
+2628 ARETFTMPDGDVTI
-2642 TAIWTNSV
+2642 TAIWTNSE
-2650 HDVKYRNAL
+2650 HSITYQDAL
-2659 WLSTGEYLEDSTYVP
+2659 WQSTGGYLEGSLKVP
-2674 TWSNEAD
+2674 EWSNKAD
-2681 FPETYTHGDTV
+2681 FPTTYTHGDTV
-2692 TLPTPVAE
+2692 TLPTPVAK

-2726 CYGSTVTL
+2726 CYGSTVKL

-2740 IKPTITV
+2740 ITSTITV
-2747 DLGNG
+2747 DLDNG
-2752 MEKRSLERQYGVY
+2752 MEKRSVERDYGRS
-2765 FPLRDILRLLYAD
+2765 FPLRDILWLMYGY
-2778 EYSTTTVYPTRDYYT
+2778 ESTIIYPTRDYYT

-2810 LKGTKPFDFTV
+2810 LKGANPFGFTV

-2851 ESLTDGKLILTYPE
+2851 GGLTDGKLILTYPE
-2865 LVEVGGTITLPA
+2865 LVAVGGRITLPA
-2877 AEKADCQ
+2877 AEKTGCQ
-2884 FIGWSMG
+2884 FIGWSRG

-2901 TTEDFNSFFY
+2901 TTEDFDIFFY

-2923 IEGIQIHSEEELA
+2923 IEGIQIHSEED
-2936 ALAKK
+2936 LAKLAK
-2941 VNDGLNQQGKTYIL
+2941 QVNSGLDQQGKTYIL
-2955 MNDISLSGDWT
+2955 MNDISLSESWT
-2966 AIGEISSDEQAKA
+2966 AIGEISLDEQAKA
-2979 FYGTFNGNGHTITL
+2979 FYGTFNGNGYTITL
-2993 NGPQPVFGR
+2993 NGSQPVFGR
-3002 VRGTVKDLKVVIGR
+3002 VRGTVKDLKVAIGQ

-3030 AVLSNGTIKSCS
+3030 AVLSHGTIKSCS
-3042 VVRESGTTGVDV
+3042 VVRESGTTVVEV
-3054 KNGTAVGGVVGWSNG
+3054 KNGTAIGGVVGWSNG

-3074 RAGDSKF
+3074 RAGDKDF
-3081 FLYLQTNGTAC
+3081 FLYLQTSGTAC
-3092 VGGIVGISKGSGSIV
+3092 VGGIVGINNGSGSIV
-3107 LYNPDAS
+3107 LCNPEGS

-3128 NASKEQ
+3128 NAGKEP

-3144 SSSKNVTFLKAN
+3144 SKNVTFWKAN
-3156 ALTQLKVLIDTT
+3156 AITQLKVLIDTT
-3168 GSDTGCVGGI
+3168 GSDTGYVGGI

-3186 IDIQPGCPEINLQL
+3186 IDIEPGCPEINLQL
-3200 RVYLI
+3200 RVDLI
-3205 PTEQGDL
+3205 PTAQGDL
-3212 IGNQPD
+3212 IGNQPA
-3218 TTVSGITVKKIS
+3218 TTVSGITVERIS

>member
-1 MKKRIV
+1 
-7 SLLLVFCMVFTLLP
+7 
-21 ADVLADEV
+21 
-29 KSRAETVAG
+29 
-38 QAQTTGTTA
+38 
-47 ARAGNPF
+47 
-54 ADVKSGSWYEAAVLY
+54 
-69 ARANGFFDGTSATTF
+69 
-84 EPDGSMTRAMF
+84 
-95 VTVLGRMAGVEAAD
+95 
-109 YAGVTDFT
+109 
-117 DVAEGTWYAPFV
+117 
-129 KWAARYGITTGTG
+129 
-142 NGKFSPDGRIT
+142 
-153 REEMAVFFVRY
+153 
-164 FETFDAMP
+164 
-172 KADTT
+172 
-177 VTTKPADLDEVSSWA
+177 
-192 QDAVLKLWALGLLN
+192 
-206 GDGKSFVPKDKATRA
+206 
-221 QTAALCERTD
+221 
-231 KAVETWYSEPGV
+231 
-243 KSERVSVEP
+243 
-252 GSAQESGDKKP
+252 
-263 EEQKPS
+263 
-269 GGGSSGGSAGGGS
+269 
-282 TGGGTV
+282 
-288 TETYYEVRFEVDG
+288 
-301 VTMPASSVKA
+301 
-311 GTPISELPTP
+311 
-321 TKAGAIFLG
+321 
-330 WFYNVGLTDGAQVGD
+330 
-345 TVTRNMTLYAKMAEG
+345 
-360 AEVQSIET
+360 
-368 PNYVTKT
+368 
-375 DVPASSFTFGIT
+375 
-387 GVSSITQTGDNRTL
+387 
-401 RFINVTGGSV
+401 
-411 DVEYTVS
+411 
-418 GPTDSVY
+418 
-425 TVTAELEAG
+425 
-434 QTYKVELLDNA
+434 
-445 AKFVLDD
+445 
-452 GKQGE
+452 
-457 SVRILNI
+457 
-464 LTAKSETKNAA
+464 
-475 LTAEVKDNQIDVG
+475 
-488 DTEGLSQQVFN
+488 
-499 GLYQI
+499 
-504 DENGV
+504 
-509 AAQNAEN
+509 
-516 GTFTYKGEK
+516 
-525 PLQVGDVLAVTRGN
+525 
-539 VNLNDVTSDAGDV
+539 
-552 AYIKITGVLGGK
+552 
-564 QYSYEM
+564 
-570 ADVEDVLFM
+570 
-579 PDVLPIES
+579 
-587 GWDMDGNSSDTS
+587 
-599 ITVTEENITAAMASV
+599 
-614 DADSLDEGDFLAFL
+614 
-628 REDARYNNPDDNAI
+628 
-642 LTYGKIETVTVDD
+642 
-655 ATGQYVITY
+655 
-664 TPATA
+664 
-669 TDIENSLDVYYTQDR
+669 
-684 EITLTEQ
+684 
-691 EQAQIEN
+691 
-698 EIAVQVRE
+698 
-706 SGYAEEAAVYLAA
+706 
-719 VILESDDLNTVPD
+719 
-732 ADAVA
+732 
-737 RRMEAME
+737 
-744 PVITATGVSVQADGR
+744 
-759 SVSVEFDPTNIR
+759 
-771 ASVSLNQSLKH
+771 
-782 LQGNGFGVSV
+782 
-792 YVPFEVTIGSIK
+792 
-804 IEVSAQFQEEVILRQ
+804 
-819 SISTSRH
+819 
-826 KIGFLRYDYSLN
+826 
-838 ASFVVGNYTGI
+838 
-849 NFNATVVT
+849 
-857 EDSDDDESMTKK
+857 
-869 LEEIME
+869 
-875 QMKGYTETPE
+875 
-885 MSAADGT
+885 
-892 MDSLAKIYQ
+892 
-901 DVMKNANDTWIDI
+901 
-914 VDIKLFENN
+914 
-923 GSAFLHIFCW
+923 
-933 QIKGSFVVSA
+933 
-943 NLAVSI
+943 
-949 GMNFEYTTQKLYN
+949 
-962 FSVRV
+962 
-967 KSRTSTNETI
+967 
-977 DIITPNYT
+977 
-985 FDFYVVGTIGIRAG
+985 
-999 LRLEMY
+999 
-1005 VGLFS
+1005 
-1010 LKLDKI
+1010 
-1016 GITADVGA
+1016 
-1024 YAQLWGYFFYHLEWK
+1024 
-1039 QGAEKKSNS
+1039 
-1048 AGALYIEI
+1048 
-1056 GIYLEIHFVAQ
+1056 
-1067 AFSSSKLTWAPT
+1067 
-1079 LYDNQWPLWSAGAQQ
+1079 
-1094 NVYDFTCAA
+1094 
-1103 DDPQL
+1103 
-1108 NKKIYTATSFPL
+1108 
-1120 SATIFDMKVM
+1120 
-1130 DMKTGDLSTQNYDS
+1130 
-1144 EENADGGE
+1144 
-1152 KNFVVTV
+1152 
-1159 SNPLFTY
+1159 
-1166 DPVSNTVTID
+1166 
-1176 RSGEDLSVEESCD
+1176 
-1189 ITFTWKSS
+1189 
-1197 PLAFTSK
+1197 
-1204 PISRTVHI
+1204 
-1212 LWSDM
+1212 
-1217 ANARFICFD
+1217 
-1226 ANGGSGSE
+1226 
-1234 TVTKLIGQS
+1234 
-1243 VTAPT
+1243 
-1248 VTRQGYTF
+1248 
-1256 AGWYTDRRCLSGTE
+1256 
-1270 YSVPDKMQ
+1270 
-1278 KDESDPYRR
+1278 
-1287 GITVYAKWIP
+1287 
-1297 NPDTPYTVRHYKQ
+1297 
-1310 KLDGNYELFETERL
+1310 
-1324 TGTTLTKTAAQSKG
+1324 
-1338 YDGFR
+1338 
-1343 ANGVRDL
+1343 
-1350 TILPDGSTV
+1350 
-1359 VDIYYARWSFK
+1359 
-1370 VTFSYGPEGGNQETT
+1370 
-1385 VYAKYES
+1385 
-1392 TVALPTLELV
+1392 
-1402 GYDFAGYQ
+1402 
-1410 GLEEDTASVPV
+1410 
-1421 TGDVTYTAQ
+1421 
-1430 WTKRGDTAYRVEH
+1430 
-1443 YTRRLSGNGYL
+1443 
-1454 LTGDDPIV
+1454 
-1462 YGKGTT
+1462 
-1468 GGQLNISD
+1468 
-1476 LDWNRPG
+1476 
-1483 LELDHATVN
+1483 
-1492 GEAVANDSLAA
+1492 
-1503 IGADGKT
+1503 
-1510 VIRLYY
+1510 
-1516 ERRDVTLTL
+1516 
-1525 DTRGGSFA
+1525 
-1533 DGVTPS
+1533 
-1539 VTQKYGTA
+1539 
-1547 LSALPTPTKE
+1547 
-1557 GCRFDGWYT
+1557 
-1566 DEACTTAFTAAAMPG
+1566 
-1581 ENTTLYAKWSAK
+1581 
-1593 PYTITFKDGETVLAT
+1593 
-1608 IGKDYGTEIT
+1608 
-1618 APENPTKEGY
+1618 
-1628 TFAGWDTE
+1628 
-1636 IPATMPAKDMTIQ
+1636 
-1649 AKWTVNRY
+1649 
-1657 TITFKDG
+1657 
-1664 ETVLKSSTQDYGTAI
+1664 
-1679 DAPADPT
+1679 
-1686 REGYTFAGWDQT
+1686 
-1698 VPGTMPA
+1698 
-1705 EDMVLTAR
+1705 
-1713 WTVNRYTIT
+1713 
-1722 FKDGDEVISAVT
+1722 
-1734 RDYAAEVKAPADP
+1734 
-1747 TKEGYTFAGWDTE
+1747 
-1760 IPATMPARDMTIQ
+1760 
-1773 AKWTVN
+1773 
-1779 KYTITFDTDGGS
+1779 
-1791 SIASITQDY
+1791 
-1800 GTALTLPTPA
+1800 
-1810 KEGYGF
+1810 
-1816 GGWYTDLNCT
+1816 
-1826 KQFTASAMPAENTT
+1826 
-1840 LYAKWNIGEYTLT
+1840 
-1853 FDTDGG
+1853 
-1859 SVIAPISQKYGTAV
+1859 
-1873 AAPTD
+1873 
-1878 PTKEGY
+1878 
-1884 TFAGWDQAIPATM
+1884 
-1897 PARSM
+1897 
-1902 TIKAKWTVN
+1902 
-1911 KYTITFDTDGGNAI
+1911 
-1925 ASITQDYGTAITKPT
+1925 
-1940 PAKEGYG
+1940 
-1947 FGGWYTDQNCTKR
+1947 
-1960 FTANTMPAENTTLYA
+1960 
-1975 KWNIGEYTLTFD
+1975 
-1987 TDGGSVIAP
+1987 
-1996 ISQKY
+1996 
-2001 GTAVAAPTDPTKEG
+2001 
-2015 YTFAGWDQAI
+2015 
-2025 PATMPA
+2025 
-2031 RSMTIKAKWTVNKYT
+2031 MTIKAKWTVNKYT

>member
-7 SLLLVFCMVFTLLP
+7 SLLLVFCMVITLVP
-21 ADVLADEV
+21 ANVLADEV
-29 KSRAETVAG
+29 KGLAETTAG
-38 QAQTTGTTA
+38 QTQTAGTTA
-47 ARAGNPF
+47 AKPENPF

-84 EPDGSMTRAMF
+84 EPDGPMTRAMF

-109 YAGVTDFT
+109 YAGATDFI

-206 GDGKSFVPKDKATRA
+206 GDGKSFAPKDKATRA

-252 GSAQESGDKKP
+252 GSGQESGDKKP

-282 TGGGTV
+282 TGGGTIA
-288 TETYYEVRFEVDG
+288 ETYYNVEFRVDG

-330 WFYNVGLTDGAQVGD
+330 WFYDAELTDGAQVGD
-345 TVTRNMTLYAKMAEG
+345 TVTRNMTLYAKMAAGE
-360 AEVQSIET
+360 EVQSIET

-375 DVPASSFTFGIT
+375 DVPAGSFTFGIT
-387 GVSSITQTGDNRTL
+387 GVNSITQTDDNRTL
-401 RFINVTGGSV
+401 RFINVTGGNM
-411 DVEYTVS
+411 DMEYTVS
-418 GPTDSVY
+418 NT
-425 TVTAELEAG
+425 TVSATLEAG
-434 QTYKVELLDNA
+434 QTYKVELLDEA
-445 AKFVLDD
+445 AEFVLD
-452 GKQGE
+452 GVEQGA

-464 LTAKSETKNAA
+464 RTAKPETKNAA

-516 GTFTYKGEK
+516 GTFTYTGEK
-525 PLQVGDVLAVTRGN
+525 TLQVGDVLAVTRGN

-552 AYIKITGVLGGK
+552 AYIKVTKVKGDRV
-564 QYSYEM
+564 SYEM
-570 ADVEDVLFM
+570 ADVEDVLFL

-587 GWDMDGNSSDTS
+587 GWDTDGDANNAS
-599 ITVTEENITAAMASV
+599 ITVTEEHITAAMAGV
-614 DADSLDEGDFLAFL
+614 DADSLDVGDFLAFL
-628 REDARYNNPDDNAI
+628 KDGAGYDTTDDGQI
-642 LTYGKIETVTVDD
+642 SKYGRIETVTVDD
-655 ATGQYVITY
+655 AAGQYVITY

-669 TDIENSLDVYYTQDR
+669 KDIENSLDVYYTQDR

-719 VILESDDLNTVPD
+719 VMLESDDLNTVPD

-759 SVSVEFDPTNIR
+759 SVSVEFDPANIR

-792 YVPFEVTIGSIK
+792 YVPFEVTVGSIK

-857 EDSDDDESMTKK
+857 EDDDGDESMTKK
-869 LEEIME
+869 LEEIMD

-892 MDSLAKIYQ
+892 MDSLAAIYQ
-901 DVMKNANDTWIDI
+901 EVMENANDTWIDI

-1024 YAQLWGYFFYHLEWK
+1024 YAQLWGYFFYHLKWTENE
-1039 QGAEKKSNS
+1039 EKESNS

-1056 GIYLEIHFVAQ
+1056 GVYLEIHFIAQ

-1103 DDPQL
+1103 DDSQL

-1130 DMKTGDLSTQNYDS
+1130 DMKTGDRSTQNYDS
-1144 EENADGGE
+1144 EENAGGGE

-1166 DPVSNTVTID
+1166 DPVSNTVTVN

-1256 AGWYTDRRCLSGTE
+1256 AGWYTDRRCLTGTE

-1297 NPDTPYTVRHYKQ
+1297 NSDTPYTVRHYKQ
-1310 KLDGNYELFETERL
+1310 KLDGNYELFEEDHL

-1338 YDGFR
+1338 YYGFR
-1343 ANGVRDL
+1343 ANNVRDL

-1392 TVALPTLELV
+1392 TVALPALELV

-1410 GLEEDTASVPV
+1410 GPGEDTAGVPV

-1443 YTRRLSGNGYL
+1443 YTRRLSGSGYL

-1476 LDWNRPG
+1476 LDWNRSG

-1492 GEAVANDSLAA
+1492 GEAVANDGLAT

-1516 ERRDVTLTL
+1516 ERRNVTLTL
-1525 DTRGGSFA
+1525 DTQGGSFA

-1539 VTQKYGTA
+1539 VTQRYGTA

-1566 DEACTTAFTAAAMPG
+1566 DNACTTAFTAAAMPG

-1593 PYTITFKDGETVLAT
+1593 PYTITFKDGEAVLAT
-1608 IGKDYGTEIT
+1608 IGQDYGTEIT
-1618 APENPTKEGY
+1618 APEN
-1628 TFAGWDTE
+1628 
-1636 IPATMPAKDMTIQ
+1636 
-1649 AKWTVNRY
+1649 
-1657 TITFKDG
+1657 
-1664 ETVLKSSTQDYGTAI
+1664 
-1679 DAPADPT
+1679 
-1686 REGYTFAGWDQT
+1686 
-1698 VPGTMPA
+1698 
-1705 EDMVLTAR
+1705 
-1713 WTVNRYTIT
+1713 
-1722 FKDGDEVISAVT
+1722 
-1734 RDYAAEVKAPADP
+1734 P

-1779 KYTITFDTDGGS
+1779 QYTITFVTNGGTA
-1791 SIASITQDY
+1791 IASITQDY
-1800 GTALTLPTPA
+1800 GTALALPTPA

-1816 GGWYTDLNCT
+1816 DGWYTDLNCT

-1859 SVIAPISQKYGTAV
+1859 SAIAPVSQKYGTAV
-1873 AAPTD
+1873 TAPAD
-1878 PTKEGY
+1878 PTREGY
-1884 TFAGWDQAIPATM
+1884 TFAGWDQTIPATM

-1911 KYTITFDTDGGNAI
+1911 QYTITFVTNGGTAI
-1925 ASITQDYGTAITKPT
+1925 ASITQDYGTALALPT

-1947 FGGWYTDQNCTKR
+1947 FGGWYTNQNCTNR

-1987 TDGGSVIAP
+1987 TDGGSAVAP

-2001 GTAVAAPTDPTKEG
+2001 GTAVTAPADPAKEG
-2015 YTFAGWDQAI
+2015 HTFAGWDTKI
-2025 PATMPA
+2025 PAVMPA
-2031 RSMTIKAKWTVNKYT
+2031 RSMTIKARWTVNQYT
-2046 ITFDTDGGNAI
+2046 ITFDTDGGNAV

-2071 ADPVKAGYTFIGWDE
+2071 ANPVKAGYTFIGWDK
-2086 TIPDTMPAKD
+2086 TIPNTMPAKD

-2130 EERYGATDTQA
+2130 EERYGETDTQA
-2141 ELNRDKY
+2141 ELDREKY

-2192 FEPGSTS
+2192 FEPGDAS

-2212 GQKLSDVAVKNPTYN
+2212 GQKLSDVAVKDPTYN

-2237 NGAEFTGTVEGD
+2237 NGTKFTGTVEGN
-2249 MTVTAE
+2249 MTVTAQ

-2267 YKMKLDGTYSTSKAD
+2267 YKMKLDGTYSTNKAD
-2282 NYWYNKTTTQ
+2282 NYWYSQTTTQ

-2307 TGFEIDC
+2307 TGFEIAC
-2314 LRAGNYIKPE
+2314 LRAGNYTNPE
-2324 MNAIVPVDADGRFDT
+2324 KNAIVPVDADGRFDT

-2355 YTITWNFDGGTPVD
+2355 YTVTWDFDGGTPVD
-2369 DNYTVAGEYYYE
+2369 DNYTVAGKYYYE
-2381 TPIKKPTVTKE
+2381 TPITKPTVTKE
-2392 FYDFEEWE
+2392 HYDFNKWE

-2413 AYDAS
+2413 AYDAN

-2437 ARTGGI
+2437 AKTGGI

-2450 YQNFS
+2450 YQNFY

-2472 KINGVGET
+2472 KINGEGET
-2480 RTGLLGRDLP
+2480 RTGLLGQDLP

-2503 SYTVKFF
+2503 RYEVRFF
-2510 VDEVQQGEALSVR
+2510 VDDVQQGEALSVR
-2523 CGEKIPIPAENPT
+2523 CGEKIPIPAETPT

-2559 DQDLDLKAKWTP
+2559 DQNLDLKAKWTP

-2592 YGETYRTKVA
+2592 YGETCRTKVA

-2618 DADWEPITIG
+2618 AEDWTPITVG

-2642 TAIWTNSV
+2642 TAIWTNLV
-2650 HDVKYRNAL
+2650 HNVKYRNAL
-2659 WLSTGEYLEDSTYVP
+2659 WLSTGGYLEGSTDVP
-2674 TWSNEAD
+2674 AWSNKAD
-2681 FPETYTHGDTV
+2681 FPTTYTHGDTV

-2734 IACWKQ
+2734 MACWKQ

-2752 MEKRSLERQYGVY
+2752 MEKRSLERQYGVS
-2765 FPLRDILRLLYAD
+2765 FPLSDILRLLYAD

-2810 LKGTKPFDFTV
+2810 LKGADPFGFTV

-2877 AEKADCQ
+2877 AEKTYCE
-2884 FIGWSMG
+2884 FIGWSRG

-2901 TTEDFNSFFY
+2901 TTEDFNIFFY

-2923 IEGIQIHSEEELA
+2923 IEGIQIHSEEDLA
-2936 ALAKK
+2936 ELAKK
-2941 VNDGLNQQGKTYIL
+2941 VNSGLDQQGIPYIL
-2955 MNDISLSGDWT
+2955 MNDISLSESWT
-2966 AIGEISSDEQAKA
+2966 AIGEISLDEQAKA
-2979 FYGTFNGNGHTITL
+2979 FYGTFNGNGYTITL
-2993 NGPQPVFGR
+2993 NGSQPVFGR
-3002 VRGTVKDLKVVIGR
+3002 VRGTVKDLKVAIGQ

-3030 AVLSNGTIKSCS
+3030 AVLSYGRIESCS
-3042 VVRESGTTGVDV
+3042 VVRNSGTTVVYV

-3069 RIEGC
+3069 TIKGC

-3144 SSSKNVTFLKAN
+3144 SSNKNVTFLKAN

-3168 GSDTGCVGGI
+3168 GSDTGYVGGI
-3178 IGNSSGAT
+3178 IGNSSSAT
-3186 IDIQPGCPEINLQL
+3186 IDIQTGCPEINLQL
-3200 RVYLI
+3200 RVDLI
-3205 PTEQGDL
+3205 PTAQGDL

-3218 TTVSGITVKKIS
+3218 TTVSGITVERIS

>member
-7 SLLLVFCMVFTLLP
+7 SLLLVFCMVITLVP
-21 ADVLADEV
+21 ANVLADEV
-29 KSRAETVAG
+29 KSLAETTAG
-38 QAQTTGTTA
+38 QTQTAGTTA
-47 ARAGNPF
+47 AKPENPF

-95 VTVLGRMAGVEAAD
+95 VTVLGRMAGVKAAD
-109 YAGVTDFT
+109 YAGATDFT

-129 KWAARYGITTGTG
+129 KWAAQYGITTGTG
-142 NGKFSPDGRIT
+142 SGKFSPDGKIT

-206 GDGKSFVPKDKATRA
+206 GDGVNFAPKDKATRA
-221 QTAALCERTD
+221 QTAALCQRTD

-282 TGGGTV
+282 TGGGTIA
-288 TETYYEVRFEVDG
+288 ETYYNVEFRVDG

-330 WFYNVGLTDGAQVGD
+330 WFYDAELTDGAQVGD
-345 TVTRNMTLYAKMAEG
+345 TVTRNMTLYAKMAAGE
-360 AEVQSIET
+360 EVQSIET

-375 DVPASSFTFGIT
+375 DVPAGSFTFGIT
-387 GVSSITQTGDNRTL
+387 GVNSITQTDDNRTL
-401 RFINVTGGSV
+401 RFINVTGGNM
-411 DVEYTVS
+411 DMEYTVS
-418 GPTDSVY
+418 NT
-425 TVTAELEAG
+425 TVSATLEAG
-434 QTYKVELLDNA
+434 QTYKVELLDEA
-445 AKFVLDD
+445 AEFVLD
-452 GKQGE
+452 GVEQGA

-464 LTAKSETKNAA
+464 RTAKPETKNAA

-516 GTFTYKGEK
+516 GTFTYTGEK
-525 PLQVGDVLAVTRGN
+525 TLQVGDVLAVTRGN

-552 AYIKITGVLGGK
+552 AYIKVTKVKGDRV
-564 QYSYEM
+564 SYEM
-570 ADVEDVLFM
+570 ADVEDVLFL

-587 GWDMDGNSSDTS
+587 GWDTDGDANNAS
-599 ITVTEENITAAMASV
+599 ITVTEEHITAAMAGV
-614 DADSLDEGDFLAFL
+614 DADSLDVGDFLAFL
-628 REDARYNNPDDNAI
+628 KDGAGYDTTDDGQI
-642 LTYGKIETVTVDD
+642 SKYGRIETVTVDD
-655 ATGQYVITY
+655 AAGQYVITY

-669 TDIENSLDVYYTQDR
+669 KDIENSLDVYYTQDR

-719 VILESDDLNTVPD
+719 VMLESDDLNTVPD

-759 SVSVEFDPTNIR
+759 SVSVEFDPANIR

-792 YVPFEVTIGSIK
+792 YVPFEVTVGSIK

-857 EDSDDDESMTKK
+857 EDDDGDESMTKK
-869 LEEIME
+869 LEEIMD

-892 MDSLAKIYQ
+892 MDSLAAIYQ
-901 DVMKNANDTWIDI
+901 EVMENANDTWIDI

-1039 QGAEKKSNS
+1039 QGAEKESNS

-1056 GIYLEIHFVAQ
+1056 GVYLEIHFIAQ

-1094 NVYDFTCAA
+1094 NVYEFTCAA
-1103 DDPQL
+1103 DDREL

-1120 SATIFDMKVM
+1120 SATIFNMKVM

-1297 NPDTPYTVRHYKQ
+1297 NSDTPYTVRHYKQ
-1310 KLDGNYELFETERL
+1310 KLDGNYELFEEDHL

-1338 YDGFR
+1338 YYGFR

-1410 GLEEDTASVPV
+1410 GLKEDTASVPV

-1443 YTRRLSGNGYL
+1443 YTRRLSGSGYL

-1516 ERRDVTLTL
+1516 ERRDVTLML

-1636 IPATMPAKDMTIQ
+1636 IPATMPAENMTIQ
-1649 AKWTVNRY
+1649 AKWTVNKY

-1679 DAPADPT
+1679 TAPTDLT
-1686 REGYTFAGWDQT
+1686 RVGYTFAGWDQT

-1734 RDYAAEVKAPADP
+1734 RDYAAAVKAPADP
-1747 TKEGYTFAGWDTE
+1747 TKEGYTFAGWDQT
-1760 IPATMPARDMTIQ
+1760 IPATMPAENMTIQ
-1773 AKWTVN
+1773 ARWTVN
-1779 KYTITFDTDGGS
+1779 RYTITFVTNGGTT
-1791 SIASITQDY
+1791 AAPMKQDY
-1800 GTALTLPTPA
+1800 GTALTLPTP
-1810 KEGYGF
+1810 
-1816 GGWYTDLNCT
+1816 T
-1826 KQFTASAMPAENTT
+1826 K
-1840 LYAKWNIGEYTLT
+1840 
-1853 FDTDGG
+1853 D
-1859 SVIAPISQKYGTAV
+1859 
-1873 AAPTD
+1873 
-1878 PTKEGY
+1878 
-1884 TFAGWDQAIPATM
+1884 
-1897 PARSM
+1897 
-1902 TIKAKWTVN
+1902 
-1911 KYTITFDTDGGNAI
+1911 
-1925 ASITQDYGTAITKPT
+1925 
-1940 PAKEGYG
+1940 GYG

-2001 GTAVAAPTDPTKEG
+2001 GTAVTAPENPIKEG
-2015 YTFAGWDQAI
+2015 YTFAGWDTEI

-2031 RSMTIKAKWTVNKYT
+2031 ENMTIQARWTVNQYT

-2057 ASITQDYGTAITKP
+2057 ASITQDYGTAIAKP
-2071 ADPVKAGYTFIGWDE
+2071 ADPIKAGYTFIGWDE
-2086 TIPDTMPAKD
+2086 TIPDTMPARD
-2096 MTVKAQ
+2096 MTVTAQ

-2130 EERYGATDTQA
+2130 EERYGETDTKA
-2141 ELNRDKY
+2141 ELDRDKY

-2177 LTLKVYYDR
+2177 LKLKVYYDR

-2192 FEPGSTS
+2192 FEPGDTS

-2355 YTITWNFDGGTPVD
+2355 YTITWDFDGGTPVD

-2381 TPIKKPTVTKE
+2381 TPIKRPTVTKE

-2400 TDIWDFSTRPILH
+2400 TDIYDFSTRPILH

-2437 ARTGGI
+2437 ARTSGV
-2443 TYPSTYT
+2443 TYPYEYR
-2450 YQNFS
+2450 YQNFY

-2503 SYTVKFF
+2503 SYTVRFF
-2510 VDEVQQGEALSVR
+2510 VDDVQQGGALSVR
-2523 CGEKIPIPAENPT
+2523 CGEKIPIPAETPT

-2571 NQHSVTYVTGCST
+2571 NQHSVTYVTGCSKT
-2584 TYDPYTGK
+2584 IEPYTGE
-2592 YGETYRTKVA
+2592 YGETYYTSSA

-2610 GGWRITST
+2610 GGWQITST
-2618 DADWEPITIG
+2618 AEDWTPITVEARG
-2628 AQETFTMPDGDVTI
+2628 TFTMPDGDVTI

-2650 HDVKYRNAL
+2650 HGVKYRNAL
-2659 WLSTGEYLEDSTYVP
+2659 WLSTGGYLEDSTYVP
-2674 TWSNEAD
+2674 TWSNKAD
-2681 FPETYTHGDTV
+2681 FPTTYTHGATV

-2752 MEKRSLERQYGVY
+2752 MEKRSLERKYGVS
-2765 FPLRDILRLLYAD
+2765 FPLRDILQLLYAD
-2778 EYSTTTVYPTRDYYT
+2778 KYSTNTVYPTRDYYT
-2793 FAGWTVTYTKT
+2793 FDGWTVTYTKT

-2810 LKGTKPFDFTV
+2810 LKGAKPFGFTV

-2851 ESLTDGKLILTYPE
+2851 GSLTDGKLILTYPE

-2877 AEKADCQ
+2877 AEKTYCE
-2884 FIGWSMG
+2884 FIGWSRG

-2901 TTEDFNSFFY
+2901 TTEDFNIFFY

-2923 IEGIQIHSEEELA
+2923 IEGIQIHSEEDLA
-2936 ALAKK
+2936 ELAKK
-2941 VNDGLNQQGKTYIL
+2941 VNDGLDQQGKTYIL

-2966 AIGEISSDEQAKA
+2966 AIGEISLDEQAKA

-2993 NGPQPVFGR
+2993 NGSQPVFGR
-3002 VRGTVKDLKVVIGR
+3002 VRGTVKDLKVAIGQ

-3030 AVLSNGTIKSCS
+3030 AVLSYGRIESCS
-3042 VVRESGTTGVDV
+3042 VVRNSGTTVVYV

-3069 RIEGC
+3069 TIKGC

-3144 SSSKNVTFLKAN
+3144 SSNKNVTFLKAN

-3168 GSDTGCVGGI
+3168 GSDTGYVGGI
-3178 IGNSSGAT
+3178 IGNSSSAT
-3186 IDIQPGCPEINLQL
+3186 IDIQTGCPEINLQL
-3200 RVYLI
+3200 RVDLI
-3205 PTEQGDL
+3205 PTAQGDL

-3218 TTVSGITVKKIS
+3218 TTVSGITVERIS